1 MKSQSSKV
9 QSALCDVKVYSDK
22 GSLALRF
29 PVRHNP
35 LWEILDGKSLKGKPK
50 CLGIGK
56 YGFSADN
63 SDDWKRASTI
73 ASQIESDL
81 DHPEWDKLFDRTL
94 AKYGLGSG
102 KYAKLADI
110 IQLPGTVQSL
120 PEMTV
125 GAMWEEYLIWKKTT
139 IEETTFKATYC
150 RNFGNLITGK
160 FFQCNGSK
168 PVLSDYPL
176 ATVHLDD
183 KQGIK
188 TALDSI
194 KLKTKTRFLVALNE
208 AFEYAKSKGLLVNP
222 TTDNPFTADKF
233 SVPAVTTQQKYADKV
248 VNGVTVEWHETE
260 DESTLENDR
269 RAFTKVE
276 RDIIIKA
283 FYESDKKKN
292 RKTSVMIAPLVE
304 FLFLTGCRP
313 SEAYALTWRDVDFDR
328 GVIKITKSLGFS
340 TRKIK
345 DTKTG
350 ESRLF
355 YFSGTSR
362 LKALLLE
369 IKSDKTE
376 GLIFSNLAGKH
387 MSADNLGRVW
397 YNRTSKKTLKSGE
410 QVEYFYPGIV
420 SQLVTDGLISGYLAP
435 YHTRHTYITLTAH
448 ANSHDNNALL
458 HIATSC
464 GNSVDV
470 ILRHYLGVSES
481 TELVEV

>member
-1 MKSQSSKV
+1 MKSQSNKV

-29 PVRHNP
+29 PLRHNA
-35 LWEILDGKSLKGKPK
+35 LWEALDGKSLKGKPK

-56 YGFSADN
+56 YGFSADEP
-63 SDDWKRASTI
+63 DDWKRASAI
-73 ASQIESDL
+73 AVQIESDL
-81 DHPEWDKLFDRTL
+81 DHVEWDKLFDRTL
-94 AKYGLGSG
+94 AKYGLGGG

-110 IQLPGTVQSL
+110 IQLPGTLPIL
-120 PEMTV
+120 PEITV
-125 GAMWEEYLIWKKTT
+125 GAMWEEYLLWKKTT
-139 IEETTFKATYC
+139 IEETTYKSTYC
-150 RNFGNLITGK
+150 HFDNIANGK
-160 FFQCNGSK
+160 FFQYRGNQLT
-168 PVLSDYPL
+168 LSDYPL
-176 ATVHLDD
+176 ATVYLDD
-183 KQGIK
+183 KQGVT
-188 TALDSI
+188 TALDAITS
-194 KLKTKTRFLVALNE
+194 KAKTRLLVALNE
-208 AFEYAKSKGLLVNP
+208 AFEHAKSKGLLVNLN
-222 TTDNPFTADKF
+222 TDNPFTADKF

-260 DESTLENDR
+260 DETVLERDR
-269 RAFTKVE
+269 RAFTKDE

-283 FYESDKKKN
+283 FYESDKVKHQL
-292 RKTSVMIAPLVE
+292 VAPLIE

-328 GVIKITKSLGFS
+328 GVIKITKSVGAK
-340 TRKIK
+340 TRKLK

-376 GLIFSNLAGKH
+376 GLIFSNDKGKY
-387 MSADNLGRVW
+387 
-397 YNRTSKKTLKSGE
+397 YNSCFVGYCWRDRIAKGTLKSGE
-410 QVEYFYPGIV
+410 EVEYFYPGV
-420 SQLVTDGLISGYLAP
+420 VTQLVRDGKVNGYLAP
-435 YHTRHTYITLTAH
+435 YHCRHTYITLIAH
-448 ANSHDNNALL
+448 ANSHNTDALL

-470 ILRHYLGVSES
+470 ILRHYLGRIE
-481 TELVEV
+481 TRELVEV